1 MSVSIPVSFHIDGP
15 FGLRKS
21 EQRFAHGSAILYLCL
36 AP

>member
-1 MSVSIPVSFHIDGP
+1 MSESIPVSFHIDGP

-21 EQRFAHGSAILYLCL
+21 EETFTHDNAIPYLCL